1 MRMLQKI
8 AFGIN
13 QHELEEQDVAKIWV
27 LNFDFTSVTQK
38 TLSKQRSAH
47 KNTPCNW
54 LVQIFLH
61 RFIWFSFIFYV
72 FIQFSFILV

>member
-27 LNFDFTSVTQK
+27 LNFDFTSVTQN
-38 TLSKQRSAH
+38 TLSKRRSAH
-47 KNTPCNW
+47 KNTPCN
-54 LVQIFLH
+54 
-61 RFIWFSFIFYV
+61 
-72 FIQFSFILV
+72 

>member
-38 TLSKQRSAH
+38 TLSKRRSAH
-47 KNTPCNW
+47 KNTPCN
-54 LVQIFLH
+54 
-61 RFIWFSFIFYV
+61 
-72 FIQFSFILV
+72 